1 MEKQASALDQKI
13 RDRLLGWIAAEGEDI
28 LRFMQDFVR
37 IRSPNPPG
45 DTRSAMSHVRAI
57 LDRHGIGY
65 QMQIRDESMPNL
77 VASRTFS
84 EGAKHLVLNGHIDVF
99 PVETDA
105 GWTHDPWDGEV
116 EGSVWGRGSAD
127 MKVGTT
133 ASIMTFIYL
142 SRLVNHLAG
151 RVTLTVVSEEESFGP
166 NGARHLFDV
175 CPEAVTGTSCLNGEP
190 SSANTVR
197 FGEKG
202 AIWLR
207 ITVATPGGHGAYPH
221 VSPNAIEKAFALM
234 QDLRGLRD
242 TPFTEPEPVVTA
254 VERFRKEYDA
264 AYGPGAADLAR
275 KITMNVGTIMGG
287 SRVNMIASQCTFEVD
302 FRLPNGVDVDD
313 FMARIEL
320 LRSTHDF
327 TYEVLIQNRPNWC
340 DPESEL
346 AQIVTRQAAVIA
358 GVRPIGAVSLGNTD
372 ARLWRYRG
380 VPGVI
385 YGPAPRGMGSVDEHV
400 PNEEALNVVRCHV
413 LSAAEYLSA
422 PVSS

>member
-1 MEKQASALDQKI
+1 MQATILDNEL
-13 RDRLLGWIAAEGEDI
+13 RDELLNWIMAERTEI

-45 DTRSAMSHVRAI
+45 DTRSAMAHVRAL
-57 LDRHGIGY
+57 LDRHEIAY
-65 QMQIRDESMPNL
+65 DIKVRDESMPNL
-77 VASRTFS
+77 VASRIFA
-84 EGAKHLVLNGHIDVF
+84 EGTKHLVLNGHIDVF
-99 PVETDA
+99 PVESEL
-105 GWTHDPWDGEV
+105 GWTYDPWEGEL
-116 EGSVWGRGSAD
+116 EGTIWGRGSAD

-142 SRLVNHLAG
+142 SKLATRLAG
-151 RVTLTVVSEEESFGP
+151 RLTLTVVSEEESFGP

-202 AIWLR
+202 AIWLK
-207 ITVATPGGHGAYPH
+207 ITVVTPGGHGAYPH
-221 VSPNAIEKAFALM
+221 VSPNAIEKAFALA
-234 QDLRGLRD
+234 QDLRGLTN
-242 TPFTEPEPVVTA
+242 TPFVEPEPVVNA
-254 VERFRKEYDA
+254 LERFREQYDA
-264 AYGPGAADLAR
+264 AYGPGAANVAR
-275 KITMNVGTIMGG
+275 KITMNLGTIKGG

-302 FRLPNGVDVDD
+302 FRLPNGVDVDG
-313 FMARIEL
+313 FMARVESL
-320 LRSTHDF
+320 KNLHDF

-340 DPESEL
+340 DPDSEL
-346 AQIVTRQAAVIA
+346 AKIVTRQATAIA
-358 GVRPIGAVSLGNTD
+358 GVRPISAVSLGNTD

-385 YGPAPRGMGSVDEHV
+385 YGPAPRGMGSADEHV

-413 LSAAEYLSA
+413 LSAAEYLSRA
-422 PVSS
+422 TNR